1 MPGCGP
7 AGPGAVCVACA
18 LDLGLGL
25 WCDGHV
31 ETGRAALSAVAALP
45 PEWDVVARLWWV
57 ATGEV
62 RLDTLVV
69 PLGVHLPADVRAA
82 LGR

>member
-1 MPGCGP
+1 MC
-7 AGPGAVCVACA
+7 ASCA
-18 LDLGLGL
+18 LELGLDL
-25 WCDGHV
+25 WCDGHAP
-31 ETGRAALSAVAALP
+31 TGRSALAAVAQLP

-69 PLGVHLPADVRAA
+69 PASTPLPADIRAA